1 MAWGSVITQEILS
14 DTGKFSIFS
23 CFLTQGGW
31 NRNHCVKF
39 QRQKFSWYWENYNNV
54 LKMKVSYPE
63 MKNVTKNL
71 LACLCSE
78 RSVIWLRMISIHSDF
93 IYVCFFNF
101 GTGSW
106 VCIKTRKKKNPTH
119 TLSVLD
125 GFSYLEAFC
134 TYLILCCLMCKY
146 CHKCLEIAFFRTA
159 NLRSLRPWRL
169 ELKSIRIAM
178 LVKINSC

>member
-106 VCIKTRKKKNPTH
+106 VCIKTRKKKKSN
-119 TLSVLD
+119 
-125 GFSYLEAFC
+125 A
-134 TYLILCCLMCKY
+134 YLI
-146 CHKCLEIAFFRTA
+146 
-159 NLRSLRPWRL
+159 
-169 ELKSIRIAM
+169 SIRWFQLSWSFLYISNPM
-178 LVKINSC
+178 LPYVQALSQMFGNSFF